1 MRIKDVSHHDI
12 FRHDAHCI
20 NQIASRKLSDGS
32 LVAVFNEERFPFH
45 HDSGQTLLSR
55 SSDGGV
61 SWSSPVVVL
70 PWSESTVNWD
80 CGVC

>member
-1 MRIKDVSHHDI
+1 MKINDVSHHDI

-20 NQIASRKLSDGS
+20 NQIATRRLRDGS

-45 HDSGQTLLSR
+45 HDSGQTLLAR

-61 SWSSPVVVL
+61 SWSAPEVVL
-70 PWSESTVNWD
+70 PWSETTGN
-80 CGVC
+80 